1 MKRHQML
8 SYCAS
13 LVTRFPDEEV
23 DEEVMI
29 SLLDLI
35 SLAITGS
42 RTMTKYISDE
52 GALKKIAVQLTIV
65 LEEFNTGAQKM
76 QEDDLKLSLRMF
88 DKLML
93 AIVSIAKDY

>member
-1 MKRHQML
+1 ML

>member
-1 MKRHQML
+1 ML

-76 QEDDLKLSLRMF
+76 HEDDLKLSLRMF